1 MDKLKRIF
9 SPRRLIIFFSVLLLI
24 FSLSFV
30 NKPSQSETQGIVTSM
45 AVDYVDNEIE
55 LVCSVITP
63 TTSLNSKSSLYS
75 AKADTVAEA
84 VELIGMQMG
93 KSLGFAQC
101 DVVAVG
107 QGLMEYGII
116 HSLDYLT
123 RTKKVGKNVL
133 LVGFEGEAK
142 QIIESF
148 IYLQESLALQ
158 IPQILKYNK
167 EFILAVDSSLE
178 NFYLGYYGD
187 TGISIMPKISM
198 QEVNTTGGIEV
209 TLNETSPS
217 ELGAQGGDG
226 SDMTGSSDKK
236 KMYFVNDGETVVLRQ
251 GVKVLDIT
259 PKEIKKI
266 NLFIND
272 AKYGAYKITNVEDEI
287 YKNADVILR
296 LEDKTSA
303 LKFKFKNGVPTVMLD
318 LAMYLQVEEIIEE
331 SKNKKLLR
339 REDEL
344 MTDEVV
350 KKIKEKLDKNLN
362 EAVDLIKSNNVDILE
377 VCGMFKKFHYKKWK
391 KYIEKIENKEN
402 PLQNINFEWKINIAQ
417 YL

>member
-1 MDKLKRIF
+1 MHKLKKIF
-9 SPRRLIIFFSVLLLI
+9 SPRVLIIFFTSLLLI

-55 LVCSVITP
+55 LVCSIITP
-63 TTSLNSKSSLYS
+63 TTSLNSKASLYS
-75 AKADTVAEA
+75 AKAGTVAEA

-101 DVVAVG
+101 DVVAIG
-107 QGLMEYGII
+107 QGLMDYGII

-148 IYLQESLALQ
+148 IYLQESLSLQ

-167 EFILAVDSSLE
+167 EFILAVDSNLE

-187 TGISIMPKISM
+187 TGISIMPKVSM
-198 QEVNTTGGIEV
+198 REVNTTGGIEV

-217 ELGAQGGDG
+217 EIGAQGGDG
-226 SDMTGSSDKK
+226 SDVAGASDKK
-236 KMYFVNDGETVVLRQ
+236 KMYFVNDGESVVLRR
-251 GVKVLDIT
+251 GVKVMDIT

-272 AKYGAYKITNVEDEI
+272 AKYGAYKITNVEDDI
-287 YKNADVILR
+287 YKNADIILR
-296 LEDKTSA
+296 LEDKTSS
-303 LKFKFKNGVPTVMLD
+303 LKFKFKDGVPVVKLELT
-318 LAMYLQVEEIIEE
+318 MYLQVEEIIEE

-344 MTDEVV
+344 MTSAVV
-350 KKIKEKLDKNLN
+350 KKIKEKLNRNLN
-362 EAVDLIKSNNVDILE
+362 ETVELIKTNNVDILE
-377 VCGMFKKFHYKKWK
+377 VSGMFNKFHYKKWK
-391 KYIEKIENKEN
+391 KYIQKDENKDN
-402 PLQNINFEWKINIAQ
+402 PLKNIKFEWNINIAQ

>member
-1 MDKLKRIF
+1 MDKLKNIF
-9 SPRRLIIFFSVLLLI
+9 SPRKLIIFFSVALML

-30 NKPSQSETQGIVTSM
+30 NKPSQSETQGIVTSI
-45 AVDYVDNEIE
+45 AVDFIDNQIE
-55 LVCSVITP
+55 LVCSVVTP
-63 TTSLNSKSSLYS
+63 TSSLSSKSSLYT

-93 KSLGFAQC
+93 KGLGFAQC
-101 DVVAVG
+101 DVVAIG
-107 QGLMEYGII
+107 QGLMDRGII

-133 LVGFEGEAK
+133 LVGFEGQAK

-148 IYLQESLALQ
+148 IYLQESLSLQ

-198 QEVNTTGGIEV
+198 QENNTTAGIEV

-217 ELGAQGGDG
+217 ELGPQGGDG
-226 SDMTGSSDKK
+226 SSSDANNK
-236 KMYFVNDGETVVLRQ
+236 KMYFVNDGETIVLRH
-251 GVKVLDIT
+251 GVKVMNIT
-259 PKEIKKI
+259 PLEIKKL
-266 NLFIND
+266 NLFIQD
-272 AKYGAYKITNVEDEI
+272 SKYGAYKIEGVEDDL

-296 LEDKTSA
+296 LEDKTS
-303 LKFKFKNGVPTVMLD
+303 LLRFFFEGDTPTIILD
-318 LAMYLQVEEIIEE
+318 LTMFLQVEEVIEE
-331 SKNKKLLR
+331 VKNKNLLR

-344 MTDEVV
+344 MTEAVV
-350 KKIKEKLDKNLN
+350 AKLKEKLNSNLN
-362 EAVDLIKSNNVDILE
+362 EAVNLMKENNVDILD
-377 VCGMFKKFHYKKWK
+377 VAGMFNKFHYKKWNNFINK
-391 KYIEKIENKEN
+391 NENKEN
-402 PLQNINFEWKINIAQ
+402 NLKNINFKWNINIAQ